1 MGRKIPRD
9 PFVRASFERKNNL
22 GKGKAILSEK
32 DRLKQQR
39 HARKHAFL
47 REQKRSGYD
56 DGSFFYCLLYRL
68 PCHFMN
74 SVIISARG
82 FDSIDFETRDD
93 FAA

>member
-1 MGRKIPRD
+1 MGKKIPRD

-39 HARKHAFL
+39 HARKNEFL

-56 DGSFFYCLLYRL
+56 DGSFFYARVAFACYL
-68 PCHFMN
+68 MN
-74 SVIISARG
+74 SVIISVRG
-82 FDSIDFETRDD
+82 FDIIDLETRDD
-93 FAA
+93 LAA

>member
-1 MGRKIPRD
+1 MGKKIPRD

-39 HARKHAFL
+39 HVRKHEFL

-56 DGSFFYCLLYRL
+56 DGSFFIV
-68 PCHFMN
+68 N
-74 SVIISARG
+74 TSSAII
-82 FDSIDFETRDD
+82 TL
-93 FAA
+93 